1 MNYSKS
7 TNVLL
12 KLRLICQ
19 DRARGRER
27 TAVGVFDQYL
37 YSPIHLSVFSYA
49 MLMCLMDEG
58 RQLLCCDLKE
68 F

>member
-27 TAVGVFDQYL
+27 EREEGERPLACLINIY
-37 YSPIHLSVFSYA
+37 IHLST
-49 MLMCLMDEG
+49 
-58 RQLLCCDLKE
+58 
-68 F
+68 